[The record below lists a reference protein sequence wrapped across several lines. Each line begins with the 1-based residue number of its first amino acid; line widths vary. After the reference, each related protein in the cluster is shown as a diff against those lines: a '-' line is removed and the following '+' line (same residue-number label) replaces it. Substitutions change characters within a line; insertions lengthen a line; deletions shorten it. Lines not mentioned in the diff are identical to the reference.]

1 MIRKII
7 PTVFS
12 RNKEEFEARIKI
24 IKTTSREIQ
33 IDFMDGKF
41 VESKSVDI
49 KEIKLNKGNKY
60 EAHLMTFK
68 PYLYLRL
75 LKNKGFSKVIFHYES
90 CDAEEIKNTI
100 SLGHKLGLKVF
111 IALNPGTSVT
121 PIIPFLKEVNGV
133 LLMGVNPGKERQ
145 KFILKVYDK
154 IRELREI
161 DKKIIIQIDGG
172 VDIEIA
178 SKLGKLGAN
187 ILNTGSFVSGAK
199 EPKKAL
205 NSLRKAF
212 L

>member
-12 RNKEEFEARIKI
+12 KNKEEFEARFKI
-24 IKTTSREIQ
+24 IQTTSKEMQ

-41 VESKSVDI
+41 VKSKSVSL
-49 KEIKLNKGNKY
+49 KEIKLDKGNKY

-68 PYLYLRL
+68 PYFYLQL

-90 CDAEEIKNTI
+90 CDAEEIEKTI
-100 SLGHKLGLKVF
+100 SLGHKLRLKVF
-111 IALNPGTSVT
+111 IALNPET
-121 PIIPFLKEVNGV
+121 PITLIIPFLNEVDGV
-133 LLMGVNPGKERQ
+133 LLMGVNPGKENQRS
-145 KFILKVYDK
+145 IPEVYDK
-154 IRELREI
+154 IKELRKV

-178 SKLGKLGAN
+178 KTLRKLGAN
-187 ILNTGSFVSGAK
+187 ILNTGSFVAEAE

-205 NSLRKAF
+205 NSLKKAF